1 MAASIRRGIE
11 AIKRQKLLLGFG
23 GAATG
28 LVTGEFSSEFTART
42 LGWTGYKKAG
52 IKTAIKG
59 LVGALFLGASAI
71 PGAAPFTMPA
81 ALSTWGSIV
90 LDWIS
95 AKYPGGV
102 FGFAER
108 LAVSVRKW
116 AMGAEKVAAEL
127 AALEKATPTLT
138 KSNSPRIIEERVGRE
153 VHSPFENTHTKAE
166 EEIPPGPLAKD
177 KSPAKPAE
185 PEIILTKS

>member
-1 MAASIRRGIE
+1 MAMRAFRRGIE
-11 AIKRQKLLLGFG
+11 QVKRQKLLLGFG

-28 LVTGEFSSEFTART
+28 LVTGELSSEFTART

-52 IKTAIKG
+52 VKTAVKG
-59 LVGALFLGASAI
+59 LIGALFLGASAI

-95 AKYPGGV
+95 ARFPGGV
-102 FGFAER
+102 YGFAER

-116 AMGAEKVAAEL
+116 TMGAERVAAEL
-127 AALEKATPTLT
+127 AALEKASPILT
-138 KSNSPRIIEERVGRE
+138 KTSNSPRIIEEERRDIH
-153 VHSPFENTHTKAE
+153 HSRTPTQEHLKRSR
-166 EEIPPGPLAKD
+166 LD
-177 KSPAKPAE
+177 QY
-185 PEIILTKS
+185 